1 MTMDIYSFGP
11 TAANR
16 NLHFFSPSILSIFM
30 LKFRTPLCGLPGVYV
45 TSEQQRV
52 LELIFHLQR
61 LLGFHRNS
69 AYGIEALEVKQS
81 ARKFQK
87 LSTLLPPK
95 LQEVRKLSPTSQ
107 NRRPKTEQ
115 QLKIV

>member
-1 MTMDIYSFGP
+1 M
-11 TAANR
+11 
-16 NLHFFSPSILSIFM
+16 
-30 LKFRTPLCGLPGVYV
+30 C
-45 TSEQQRV
+45 
-52 LELIFHLQR
+52 R

-95 LQEVRKLSPTSQ
+95 VTGGPKVVANEPKSQ
-107 NRRPKTEQ
+107 TED
-115 QLKIV
+115 

>member
-1 MTMDIYSFGP
+1 
-11 TAANR
+11 
-16 NLHFFSPSILSIFM
+16 M

-52 LELIFHLQR
+52 RELIFHLQR

-95 LQEVRKLSPTSQ
+95 VTGGPKVVANEPKSQ
-107 NRRPKTEQ
+107 TED
-115 QLKIV
+115 